1 MASAVADAASISLY
15 FDVPHNE
22 AVTLQS
28 MARAALAW
36 DSLIKELASV
46 VDPSIAVEVD
56 FLSGTVGSRSLNSII
71 RAAKIVA
78 RKNPWTAGSLAALAG
93 VFVLAP
99 ANHVADDMV
108 SYLAK
113 EWFGHEHD
121 NLTDNDVERVASRVV
136 ELQRNRDAMRYRGEI
151 YIAGE
156 SDGRVKGIGA
166 TPKIQRPPSALY
178 VPRQRFSEFVLSS
191 PVEFVPAETRITT
204 QEAQEVMV
212 VRPYSKAEER
222 RWRFEDRRG
231 EFSAT
236 MRDPVFLEALRY
248 RKTGLDVGEGVTMVV
263 DLRVK
268 EELID
273 GEWSE
278 VEYDV
283 VKVRRPS
290 VDLQGSLQFAP
301 NQPNEP

>member
-1 MASAVADAASISLY
+1 MTSAVTDAASISLY

-28 MARAALAW
+28 IARAALAW

-46 VDPSIAVEVD
+46 ADPSITIEVD

-71 RAAKIVA
+71 RATKIVA

-121 NLTDNDVERVASRVV
+121 ALTDNDVERVANRVV
-136 ELQRNRDAMRYRGEI
+136 ELQRNRDAMRHRSEI
-151 YIAGE
+151 YIAGDL
-156 SDGRVKGIGA
+156 DGRVKGIGV
-166 TPKIQRPPSALY
+166 TPKIQKPPTALY
-178 VPRQRFSEFVLSS
+178 VPRQRFSEFLTNF
-191 PVEFVPAETRITT
+191 PADFIPAETRTTT

-222 RWRFEDRRG
+222 RWRFEDKRG

-248 RKTGLDVGEGVTMVV
+248 RKTGLDVGEGVPMVI

-273 GEWSE
+273 GKWSE

-283 VKVRRPS
+283 VKVRRPN
-290 VDLQGSLQFAP
+290 VDLQGSLQFVP
-301 NQPNEP
+301 DQPNEP